1 MSDATTGAMHGAVTS
16 ADGPILVYDGTCG
29 FCARSVRFVLQH
41 DRRGTVR
48 FAAREGEAG
57 RAVRER
63 HPDLKTVESL
73 LWVDRDRDGRE
84 VVYVYSDA
92 VLQTAR
98 YLGGLYGVLASI
110 GTLVPRVLRD
120 PVYNAIARVRKR
132 LMGGA
137 AACHLP
143 APHELARML
152 P

>member
-1 MSDATTGAMHGAVTS
+1 MSDVTTRAAHGAVTA
-16 ADGPILVYDGTCG
+16 ADGPILVYDGNCG
-29 FCARSVRFVLQH
+29 FCARSVQFILQH
-41 DRRGTVR
+41 DRRGIVR

-57 RAVRER
+57 RAVRQR
-63 HPDLKTVESL
+63 HADLKTVESL

-84 VVYVYSDA
+84 VVYVHSDA

-98 YLGGLYGVLASI
+98 YLGGGYGLLAALGSAM
-110 GTLVPRVLRD
+110 PRFLRD

-132 LMGGA
+132 IMGGA
-137 AACHLP
+137 AACRLP